1 MLSTAYFRAFHRE
14 RGGSGRAAPLLR
26 FGLLRCVCAHIRD
39 GDEANPCNPAADGRN
54 LAVGLR
60 RCAGRRLS
68 FAREAPG
75 RGTFRRCA
83 ADRLYLERSIAES
96 VDGLPEI
103 YALRDKLA
111 AMLAAQDNVLAGL
124 ERQLPGQ

>member
-1 MLSTAYFRAFHRE
+1 MTDAL
-14 RGGSGRAAPLLR
+14 
-26 FGLLRCVCAHIRD
+26 
-39 GDEANPCNPAADGRN
+39 ADI
-54 LAVGLR
+54 
-60 RCAGRRLS
+60 
-68 FAREAPG
+68 
-75 RGTFRRCA
+75 
-83 ADRLYLERSIAES
+83 DRLYLERSIAES